1 MTSPASSPAFSPA
14 SAASAPLL
22 RVRNLVK
29 RFPGNARPA
38 VDNVSFDLTEGD
50 LLGLLGESGSGKTTL
65 LRMLAGL
72 EAPDGGTI
80 ELDGRVVSD
89 GCRVVP
95 PERRGIG
102 FVFQHHALFPHLTV
116 RENIAF
122 GLRGRPRAE
131 IDEAVQ
137 TLLELVGLPGFGARY
152 PHELS
157 GGERQRIALARSLA
171 PRPRLILLDEPFS
184 SLDTGLRQTMRD
196 ETRAILRARGTTAVF
211 VTHDTADALSVADA
225 VAVLRHG
232 ALRQLDTP
240 RGVYR
245 APVARDVACF
255 LGPCEFLPRT
265 ALRHEAA
272 FEACRIGPPARHDDG
287 CVWVRPQ
294 DLRLVDADDPTAA
307 LHGTVRL
314 LHYEGSHLEAVLRCD
329 TGGADGHTDVRVW
342 LTGGS
347 REGETVSVGERYGIR
362 PR

>member
-1 MTSPASSPAFSPA
+1 MTSPTPSP
-14 SAASAPLL
+14 APLL

-29 RFPGNARPA
+29 RFPGNPRAA
-38 VDNVSFDLTEGD
+38 VQDVSFDLAEGD

-65 LRMLAGL
+65 LRLLAGL
-72 EAPDGGTI
+72 EEPDAGTI

-89 GCRVVP
+89 ARHVVP

-116 RENIAF
+116 ARNVAF

-131 IDEAVQ
+131 TAEAVNS
-137 TLLELVGLPGFGARY
+137 LLELVGLPGFGARY

-157 GGERQRIALARSLA
+157 GGERQRVALARSLA
-171 PRPRLILLDEPFS
+171 PRPRLLLLDEPFS

-211 VTHDTADALSVADA
+211 VTHDTADALTVADA

-232 ALRQLDTP
+232 TLRQLDTP
-240 RGVYR
+240 RRVYR

-255 LGPCEFLPRT
+255 LGPCEFLPR
-265 ALRHEAA
+265 AMLRDEAA
-272 FEACRIGPPARHDDG
+272 FEACRIGPPSREDDG

-294 DLRLVDADDPTAA
+294 DLLLVPPEDPAAA

-314 LHYEGSHLEAVLRCD
+314 LHYDGSHLEAVLRCE
-329 TGGADGHTDVRVW
+329 TGETTTDVRVW
-342 LTGGS
+342 LSGAA
-347 REGETVSVGERYGIR
+347 RDGEAAVAVGERYGIR